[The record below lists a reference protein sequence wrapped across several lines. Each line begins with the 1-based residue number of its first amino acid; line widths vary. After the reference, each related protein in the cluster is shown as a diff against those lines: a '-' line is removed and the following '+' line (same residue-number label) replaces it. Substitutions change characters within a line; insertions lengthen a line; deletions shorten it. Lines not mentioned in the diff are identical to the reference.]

1 MKRFEQYMTDFNN
14 ALSALRDGTGA
25 ARSDLEIDGAIQRFE
40 FTYELFWKLL
50 KSYLQLQGIL
60 ANTPKESFKEAF
72 RIGILEDQDAALK
85 LLDDRNLTVHI
96 YDRKTSRE
104 VFDRIR
110 SSHLLVFQRA
120 VERMQK

>member
-1 MKRFEQYMTDFNN
+1 MKWDHSFAPRSNARGFFFMKRFEQYMTDFNN

-72 RIGILEDQDAALK
+72 RIGLLEDQDA
-85 LLDDRNLTVHI
+85 
-96 YDRKTSRE
+96 
-104 VFDRIR
+104 
-110 SSHLLVFQRA
+110 
-120 VERMQK
+120 